1 MRAIRLPALII
12 AAVSLLLMITQPPR
26 QAFAAASAYDCVGEA
41 CPSVTLAWED
51 STQQFRVDNNSD
63 RKVKITVSTNAG
75 DSYVEVEAQKFA
87 YLQVKYFN
95 GAYRADFE

>member
-1 MRAIRLPALII
+1 MRLARIPAL
-12 AAVSLLLMITQPPR
+12 AAALSLLLLTFNTTGRASSPPP
-26 QAFAAASAYDCVGEA
+26 YDCVGEA

-63 RKVKITVSTNAG
+63 RKVKVTVSTNAG
-75 DSYVEVEAQKFA
+75 DSYVEVEAQKSA